1 MMSRV
6 SFKQR
11 DIETVFKAA
20 AKAGGFVNLDM
31 KTLIATVV
39 FSDPEKLVDG
49 EGNSLGMLPLGNY
62 APDGKEHWDE
72 D

>member
-1 MMSRV
+1 MER
-6 SFKQR
+6 
-11 DIETVFKAA
+11 IFKAA
-20 AKAGGFVNLDM
+20 AKAGAVVQMDM
-31 KTLIATVV
+31 KTLIATVMPLV
-39 FSDPEKLVDG
+39 PEKLVDG